1 MLKKKHLIIGVIAI
15 ISMLALLSFQNTP
28 EKSNLSSEET
38 IEAVLQDKIYKLK
51 WEYTQSCEKRVME
64 TAVPIADSLIAEMY
78 ARDLRAQDTILLRPK
93 RPEMPQVD
101 INPFPFDSI
110 E

>member
-1 MLKKKHLIIGVIAI
+1 MFRKKYIIPIIIGICGV
-15 ISMLALLSFQNTP
+15 MGLFSFQNNQST
-28 EKSNLSSEET
+28 NLSSEEA
-38 IEAVLQDKIYKLK
+38 IEIAFQNKINELK
-51 WEYTQSCEKRVME
+51 IKFAQSCEKRVME

-93 RPEMPQVD
+93 RPEMPTVD